1 MTGLNNF
8 QNIIKIYFNKPT
20 YITMDTTGIRR
31 DQSYVNNYPP
41 IRTLELE
48 DLFSNK
54 LLYLIVKIEI
64 NSRS

>member
-1 MTGLNNF
+1 
-8 QNIIKIYFNKPT
+8 
-20 YITMDTTGIRR
+20 MDTTRIRGN
-31 DQSYVNNYPP
+31 QSYVNNYHP
-41 IRTLELE
+41 ILALELE

>member
-1 MTGLNNF
+1 
-8 QNIIKIYFNKPT
+8 
-20 YITMDTTGIRR
+20 MDTTGIRR